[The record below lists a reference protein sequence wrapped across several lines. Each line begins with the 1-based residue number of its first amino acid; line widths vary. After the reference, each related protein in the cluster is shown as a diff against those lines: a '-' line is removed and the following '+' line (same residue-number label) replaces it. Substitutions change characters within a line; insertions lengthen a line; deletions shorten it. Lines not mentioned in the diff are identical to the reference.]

1 MVRIFKKYGGRYFL
15 KRGTMKQRYYRSEEE
30 FEDIRS
36 SLKNDPCPHCMK
48 RGCLILHGYLYGYTE
63 DISSEV
69 IKRGR
74 RIFCNDRLKRKVKG
88 CGRTFSVLIAG
99 FIKNHIL
106 TALSVWGF
114 LKNIKEDA
122 SLASSFR
129 ASGNAISDTW
139 IYRII
144 RKFKDNQARIRTLL
158 LSIKD
163 APAIKNT
170 KDSVIQTIEHLKS
183 AFKDTTCPVK
193 EFQHHFQTSFFT

>member
-1 MVRIFKKYGGRYFL
+1 M
-15 KRGTMKQRYYRSEEE
+15 
-30 FEDIRS
+30 
-36 SLKNDPCPHCMK
+36 
-48 RGCLILHGYLYGYTE
+48 
-63 DISSEV
+63 
-69 IKRGR
+69 
-74 RIFCNDRLKRKVKG
+74 
-88 CGRTFSVLIAG
+88 
-99 FIKNHIL
+99 
-106 TALSVWGF
+106 GF

-183 AFKDTTCPVK
+183 AFKDTTCPVT